1 MNLVE
6 IRETVVKI
14 SGRYDLVVDTTD
26 WADSGMDF
34 YVNAGQNMLDRMGII
49 KENEIALAM
58 TLAIGEYSA
67 TFSQRCMSILE
78 VWVSSATD
86 RSKLEKTKKL
96 SDLKEYYPELVSEI
110 TTGTPLYYSPASVR
124 ALEAASR
131 DDLGTFLNLA
141 LPDVDLDYR
150 GIIIGPPTDEAR
162 IIEVFGKFYQ
172 DELTTDDQEN
182 YWTSLAPEILVK
194 AALYQIYTFSG
205 RLKEAETMKAAMGV
219 ETVHLDMI
227 GVEEDIAEVDEMGE

>member
-14 SGRYDLVVDTTD
+14 SGRYDLVVDTTN
-26 WADSGMDF
+26 WADNGMDF
-34 YVNAGQNMLDRMGII
+34 YINAGQNMLDRLGII

-58 TLAIGEYSA
+58 TLAIGDYSV

-78 VWVSSATD
+78 VWVSSTTD
-86 RSKLEKTKKL
+86 RSKLEKVKKL

-110 TTGTPLYYSPASVR
+110 TTGTPLYYHPASVR
-124 ALEAASR
+124 ALEAAER

-150 GIIIGPPTDEAR
+150 GIII
-162 IIEVFGKFYQ
+162 
-172 DELTTDDQEN
+172 
-182 YWTSLAPEILVK
+182 
-194 AALYQIYTFSG
+194 
-205 RLKEAETMKAAMGV
+205 
-219 ETVHLDMI
+219 
-227 GVEEDIAEVDEMGE
+227 